1 MAEISPKQRD
11 VAFIAVAAGI
21 EVGTGVLLIVRPS
34 LFVWLLF
41 GAEVPPA
48 GDALGRLGGFA
59 LLALAISC
67 WPRWQNSA
75 QSIAVL
81 RALLLFS
88 LLTATYLLYL
98 GLGGGSAGPLLWPAC
113 AVHAGVAVFLGRGL
127 LSSSPN

>member
-41 GAEVPPA
+41 GAEVPPT
-48 GDALGRLGGFA
+48 GEALGRLAGFA
-59 LLALAISC
+59 LLALALAC
-67 WPRWQNSA
+67 WPRSENA
-75 QSIAVL
+75 VQSIAVL

-88 LLTATYLLYL
+88 LLTSTCLFYL
-98 GLGGGSAGPLLWPAC
+98 GLGGGAAGALLWPAC
-113 AVHAGVAVFLGRGL
+113 AVHAGVSVFLGAGL
-127 LSSSPN
+127 LTRS